1 MRMRNE
7 SIAFII
13 GVIGNVT
20 ATLVYASPT
29 VTFYRIAKKKDSGSF
44 SPIPYITC
52 LLSTSLWTYYGV
64 IKPNGFLIASTCSIG
79 MLLQAFYIAIYIA
92 YATVPKRMRAIK
104 LLVISWIAF
113 IAFLLSTLFGSSGDK
128 RLTIIGYICAITSII
143 SYASPLSIMRKVIA
157 TKSVEYMPL
166 LLSLSIFVNGGT
178 WVAYSFIVKDAF
190 LGVPTGTGWLLGTL
204 QLLLYVCYYERTPKK
219 SNVVKTSFET
229 INICTEGQE
238 ELGQTFKPE
247 EARRQTEPC

>member
-20 ATLVYASPT
+20 ATLVYASPM

-44 SPIPYITC
+44 SPIPYITT
-52 LLSTSLWTYYGV
+52 LLAASLWTYYGV
-64 IKPNGFLIASTCSIG
+64 VKPKGLLIASTCSIG
-79 MLLQAFYIAIYIA
+79 MLLQAFYIAIYIL

-113 IAFLLSTLFGSSGDK
+113 MAFLLSTLFGSSGDK
-128 RLTIIGYICAITSII
+128 RLTIIGYICAINSII
-143 SYASPLSIMRKVIA
+143 NYASPLSVLRKVIT
-157 TKSVEYMPL
+157 TKSVEYMPF

-178 WVAYSFIVKDAF
+178 WVTYSFIVKDAF
-190 LGVPTGTGWLLGTL
+190 LRVSTGISWLFGTL
-204 QLLLYVCYYERTPKK
+204 QLLLYVCYYKRTPKK
-219 SNVVKTSFET
+219 S
-229 INICTEGQE
+229 
-238 ELGQTFKPE
+238 
-247 EARRQTEPC
+247 